1 MTKKNVT
8 EMYPTQNEWK
18 SVAAER
24 FSGTLKNK
32 TFKFMTLIPKEAYID
47 KLDDIVNKYDNTY
60 HTTIE
65 MKTFDVT
72 LTKKRMIMI
81 LNIKLTI
88 M

>member
-1 MTKKNVT
+1 MNKNLLLLKDLV
-8 EMYPTQNEWK
+8 EP
-18 SVAAER
+18 ER
-24 FSGTLKNK
+24 FGI
-32 TFKFMTLIPKEAYID
+32 KFMTLIPKEAYID

>member
-1 MTKKNVT
+1 
-8 EMYPTQNEWK
+8 
-18 SVAAER
+18 
-24 FSGTLKNK
+24 
-32 TFKFMTLIPKEAYID
+32 MTLIPKEAYID
-47 KLDDIVNKYDNTY
+47 KLDDIVNKYHNTY